1 MSEQTSS
8 TPGEA
13 PGAAEAP
20 GVNGVAAE
28 ASAEAPATSAEAPAA
43 EAPAASA
50 EAPAATASEG
60 GSAAS
65 TADLANL
72 IEGKSD
78 DEILAVIKERGEDSV
93 FGGVFDEMAKRF
105 LPGKAVGKNV
115 VIQYDITTPDGTHS
129 YQVVVSDGTCTT
141 GPGAGQE
148 ASVTLALSAPDFL
161 RLISGKLNGMSAFM
175 SGKLKLKG
183 DMMLAQSMQT
193 WFDAS

>member
-28 ASAEAPATSAEAPAA
+28 ASAEASTAPAQ
-43 EAPAASA
+43 
-50 EAPAATASEG
+50 APAATASES

-65 TADLANL
+65 AADLAGL

-78 DEILAVIKERGEDSV
+78 EEILAVIKERGEDSV

-105 LPGKAVGKNV
+105 LPGKAAGKNA
-115 VIQYDITTPDGTHS
+115 VIQYDITTPDGTRT
-129 YQVVVSDGTCTT
+129 YQVVVADGTCTT

-148 ASVTLALSAPDFL
+148 ATVTLALSAPDFL
-161 RLISGKLNGMSAFM
+161 RLISGKLNGMQAFM

-183 DMMLAQSMQT
+183 DMMLAQTMQG